1 MPLPLLPELLLVP
14 LATSSEGTGTGTGI
28 VLLRRGGSAY
38 CIYPPIANGHAAACR
53 VIVVQA
59 DNMSKI
65 NHGESK
71 KSKILLFGECML
83 AARCV
88 ERSQKYTKFKTEC
101 TEYAYIIYLCYNT
114 MPILCNTFMM
124 TGPRLLLLL
133 LLSLLCLSD
142 QAITGSDCKVDSE
155 CFNGGTCVKGN
166 ASAPSG
172 IQLYVSSLFC
182 FSSLVSSIA
191 LHRAFQSYNKKISP
205 VHIKELCLHGSL
217 EWNELPNPLCA
228 VS

>member
-1 MPLPLLPELLLVP
+1 VV
-14 LATSSEGTGTGTGI
+14 
-28 VLLRRGGSAY
+28 VLTVGGSLPAHRQWSCCRLPCHRRSGRQHVKNQSWRVEEVKDSSFGMY
-38 CIYPPIANGHAAACR
+38 ACSALCR
-53 VIVVQA
+53 
-59 DNMSKI
+59 KI
-65 NHGESK
+65 T
-71 KSKILLFGECML
+71 KIHKIQDGVH
-83 AARCV
+83 RI
-88 ERSQKYTKFKTEC
+88 
-101 TEYAYIIYLCYNT
+101 YAYIIYLCYNT

-142 QAITGSDCKVDSE
+142 QAITSSDCKVDSE